1 MRNTPLRS
9 LAWPAVAAGGAL
21 LPLAAVLASGRT
33 LIWRDTGR
41 LFGPVRVLVVEALRE
56 GRLPL
61 WNPHEGLGVP
71 ILAQLMHGVLHP
83 VSLLAAA
90 LAPRA
95 GMDLL
100 VVAHVLLAALGAAW
114 LAREMGAPPPA
125 AAAGGLAYGL
135 SGYVLGMSGILQ
147 YLAAA
152 GTAPW
157 TVAALRASGRGA
169 RLAGP
174 AAALLVAASALA
186 GDPQWTLVATALGL
200 ALALEAGGPR
210 GLWRAVLT
218 VAVGAALSGVQL
230 LPAWAHLGEARR
242 QAGLSG
248 MERHMWALSPWR
260 LPELVAPG
268 FFGGIPGRDAG
279 APVFAWLGGP
289 SEYQAPFVQSV
300 YLGAITLALALAGAR
315 ASRPARILSGAA
327 LLLLWIALGTVLGA
341 DQLLAGVPVWGAFRY
356 AEKLAGPLALCL
368 AVLAALGVARVAERP
383 PPWSWPAAAG
393 GALAALA
400 AALGLWP
407 GTAAPGAGA
416 LARERL
422 AVGLAHA
429 AAGLW
434 LLALAL
440 ALAGRLPAVRRA
452 LPAVAAGLVLVQG
465 LAAAPFALH
474 AGARGA
480 IEERPLQALRA
491 LGGLPR
497 IAVAAQAAAKKVE
510 LDLDQAD
517 WLQAVQSRMGEPA
530 FNVSGRIDQV
540 ATYTGL
546 EPRRHHAVAR
556 VLRREFGP
564 AHWAAW
570 RRFSLSHV
578 VVNEAAAFE
587 PEQASLARM
596 AMQGGV
602 PLLEDPWGFTVWQV
616 PHRPWAF
623 FAERAVSVGSEEEA
637 RRALVELL
645 GAPDGRE
652 VVLEGPT
659 PPWLSAG
666 RVLLAERGPESLRI
680 EAEADGDGLL
690 VVNDAFWP
698 GWEATVDGRP
708 ASIFPADGLVRA
720 VPWPRGR
727 HVLAMRYAPPEVRAG
742 WLVTAAGGAGLL
754 ALLLSSRPWRRRDPG
769 DQRGPTASAPGL
781 DA

>member
-1 MRNTPLRS
+1 VRLRS
-9 LAWPAVAAGGAL
+9 LTWPAIAAAGAL
-21 LPLAAVLASGRT
+21 LPLAAVLGSGRT
-33 LIWRDTGR
+33 LVWRDSGR
-41 LFGPVRVLVVEALRE
+41 LFGPLRHLVVEALRD

-71 ILAQLMHGVLHP
+71 IFAQLMHGALHP

-90 LAPRA
+90 LAPRS

-100 VVAHVLLAALGAAW
+100 VVAHVLLAALGATA
-114 LAREMGAPPPA
+114 LAREIGAPPPA

-157 TVAALRASGRGA
+157 TVAALRAAGRGA
-169 RLAGP
+169 RLSGP
-174 AAALLVAASALA
+174 AVALLVAASALA

-210 GLWRAVLT
+210 GLWRALLG

-230 LPAWAHLGEARR
+230 LPTWAHLGEARR

-248 MERHMWALSPWR
+248 IERQMWALSPWR
-260 LPELVAPG
+260 IPELVAPG
-268 FFGGIPGRDAG
+268 FFGGFPGRDAD
-279 APVFAWLGGP
+279 APVFARLGGP

-300 YLGAITLALALAGAR
+300 FVGAITLALALAGAR
-315 ASRPARILSGAA
+315 ASRAARILSGAA
-327 LLLLWIALGTVLGA
+327 LLLLWIALGTHLGA

-356 AEKLAGPLALCL
+356 AEKLTGPLALCL
-368 AVLAALGVARVAERP
+368 ALLAALGAARLVERP
-383 PPWSWPAAAG
+383 PPWNWPAAAG
-393 GALAALA
+393 GALAAFA
-400 AALGLWP
+400 AALAIWP
-407 GTAAPGAGA
+407 GTADPGVGA
-416 LARERL
+416 LVRARL
-422 AVGLAHA
+422 ASGLVHA
-429 AAGLW
+429 VAGLW
-434 LLALAL
+434 LLALLVGL
-440 ALAGRLPAVRRA
+440 AARLPPVRRA
-452 LPAVAAGLVLVQG
+452 LPALTAGLVLVQG

-497 IAVAAQAAAKKVE
+497 IAVAAQAAVKKVE
-510 LDLDQAD
+510 VDFDEAE
-517 WLQAVQSRMGEPA
+517 WLEAVQSRMGEA
-530 FNVSGRIDQV
+530 SFNVSGRIDQV

-546 EPRRHHAVAR
+546 EPRRHAAVAG

-578 VVNEAAAFE
+578 VVNEGAAFE
-587 PEQASLARM
+587 PEQAMLARL
-596 AMQGGV
+596 ATQGGLPV
-602 PLLEDPWGFTVWQV
+602 LEDPWGFTVWQV

-637 RRALVELL
+637 RRAMVELM

-652 VVLEGPT
+652 VVLEGPI
-659 PPWLSAG
+659 PASLSTG
-666 RVLLAERGPESLRI
+666 RVLAAERGPESLRI

-708 ASIFPADGLVRA
+708 VAILPADGLVRA

-742 WLVTAAGGAGLL
+742 WLVSAVGGAGLL
-754 ALLLSSRPWRRRDPG
+754 ALLLSSRRSRRGARDAG
-769 DQRGPTASAPGL
+769 DQRGSTAAAPGL